1 MPSSFTENYESAF
14 IDKLQASGISY
25 EEAFICILMYFRD
38 ISRPV
43 NEMPAIF
50 SRYSPKLTE
59 ETIRKTFEHLC
70 RIGLIEIGQY
80 GALEVYKT
88 ADDYE
93 KKLEMNTK
101 ITGLADELSKS
112 KNLSQLSRSNNSKVE
127 LSPKGVVSAEGNYA
141 TLLSRLK
148 GANNTIKA
156 AMLCTKVYEETAA
169 VIEEMANKGVH
180 IQLLIGSDAIVK
192 KIRGSSVN
200 GTYQDWKARFK
211 NTPNV
216 EVLMFESD
224 SAIELCSSYL
234 IDNSVLR
241 LVVYDYASM
250 RSLEGYLLEVI
261 QKGKGNINIIHWY
274 QSKFDEEWEEAKL
287 LKTPRVIRF
296 LTSHYTLSILATGIL
311 VFLILYFKLT
321 DLPFELCL
329 ILIGVSLSYFVQIS
343 YKKIRKFFKKLIIA
357 MKE

>member
-1 MPSSFTENYESAF
+1 
-14 IDKLQASGISY
+14 
-25 EEAFICILMYFRD
+25 
-38 ISRPV
+38 
-43 NEMPAIF
+43 
-50 SRYSPKLTE
+50 
-59 ETIRKTFEHLC
+59 
-70 RIGLIEIGQY
+70 
-80 GALEVYKT
+80 
-88 ADDYE
+88 
-93 KKLEMNTK
+93 MNTK

-112 KNLSQLSRSNNSKVE
+112 KNLSQLSRSNSSKVE

-180 IQLLIGSDAIVK
+180 IQFLVGSDDIVK

-200 GTYQDWKARFK
+200 GTYQDWKKRFE

-287 LKTPRVIRF
+287 LKTPRAIRF
-296 LTSHYTLSILATGIL
+296 LTSHYTLSIFATCIL
-311 VFLILYFKLT
+311 VFLIIYFKLT